1 MRFEFCGNTDCPEWV
16 LAEVALL
23 NRMSAI
29 KLKLV
34 IAQIVKKLCGQAYDY
49 DKIAKL
55 CRD

>member
-1 MRFEFCGNTDCPEWV
+1 
-16 LAEVALL
+16 
-23 NRMSAI
+23 MSAI

-55 CRD
+55 CRDQKFDPDETKVVSAIVEFLLS